1 MIESRRIMTNPPTNS
16 ATANC
21 HPRSVHSTSP
31 SSITRFVLA
40 NMKTI
45 AVVKSAPFT
54 IKLLAIALAAYEQ
67 LELIMPRIEALTI
80 VRGRWSPR
88 AANI

>member
-1 MIESRRIMTNPPTNS
+1 
-16 ATANC
+16 
-21 HPRSVHSTSP
+21 
-31 SSITRFVLA
+31 
-40 NMKTI
+40 MKTI